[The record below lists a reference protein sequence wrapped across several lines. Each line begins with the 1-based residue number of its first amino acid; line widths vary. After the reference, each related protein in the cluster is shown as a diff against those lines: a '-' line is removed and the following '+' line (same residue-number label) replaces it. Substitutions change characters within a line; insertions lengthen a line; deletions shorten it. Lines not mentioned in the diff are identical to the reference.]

1 MCRGMVSKIR
11 RRLVSDAKKQKR
23 CPKAH
28 PFYPAI
34 LDIHLRIKHAILLL
48 LLMDNKTQYNTVFGV
63 RNMMHGQTQT
73 NFIVVRGAGYYLELI
88 YGPQRVV
95 NRQQMIRG
103 Q

>member
-1 MCRGMVSKIR
+1 MPRSKND
-11 RRLVSDAKKQKR
+11 VQKHTHSTQ
-23 CPKAH
+23 PYLI
-28 PFYPAI
+28 FTYGSSM
-34 LDIHLRIKHAILLL
+34 AILLL